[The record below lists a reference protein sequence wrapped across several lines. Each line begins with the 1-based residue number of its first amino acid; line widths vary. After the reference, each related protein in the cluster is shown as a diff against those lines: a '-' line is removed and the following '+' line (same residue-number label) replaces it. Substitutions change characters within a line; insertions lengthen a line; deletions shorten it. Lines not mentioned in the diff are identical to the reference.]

1 MPLPKMPTKPA
12 TMLLAKDYPKAE
24 PGKSPVRPAS
34 ATADAELEELIS
46 GQAVP
51 TPKATRARKAKAAAA
66 PAANDAALAGTA
78 AGTTGTAPVDVVG
91 APAAEAPTGEAPL
104 AKGPSRKSKDG
115 VGARL
120 REVDADQPH
129 PAKHKPV
136 EVNVKSSTS
145 RKADKSGTTKVFVLD
160 TNVLMHDPTSL
171 FRFEEHDV
179 YLPMMTL
186 EELDNHKKGMSEVA
200 RNARQVARTLDAL
213 IANVDDDAIEA
224 GIPLAKLGNKDA
236 RGRLYFQT
244 NLESAPLP
252 EGLPEGKADNQI
264 LGVVR
269 ALEDRMDGR
278 AIVLVSKDINMRI
291 KARALG
297 LPAEDYFNDHV
308 LEDTDLL
315 YSGIVQLPDDFW
327 NKHGKDMESWQ
338 ENKNGNSAT
347 YYRVTGPVIPTLL
360 VNQFVFIE
368 PRGGEAP
375 FYGQVKQING
385 KTAVFQTL
393 RDYSHNKN
401 NVWGITARNR
411 EQNFALNLL
420 MNPECDF
427 VTLLGQ
433 AGTGK
438 TLLALAA
445 GLAQVL
451 ETKQY
456 NEIIVTRVTVP
467 VGEDIGFLPGTE
479 EEKMSPWMGAFDDN
493 LEVLMKS
500 DSDGGDWGRA
510 ATQDLIR
517 SRIKIKSLNFMRGR
531 TFVNKFLIIDEAQ
544 NLTPKQMKTLVTRA
558 GPGTKILCLGNIA
571 QIDTPYLTEGS
582 SGLTYVVDRFKGW
595 SHSGHVTLAR
605 GERSRLADHASDVL

>member
-12 TMLLAKDYPKAE
+12 TLLRADEYPAAE
-24 PGKSPVRPAS
+24 PRADEVPAKPRLAAVKKAAPEPVPRPA
-34 ATADAELEELIS
+34 AKVAK
-46 GQAVP
+46 
-51 TPKATRARKAKAAAA
+51 TPAAKKAA
-66 PAANDAALAGTA
+66 PAP
-78 AGTTGTAPVDVVG
+78 APVARAPEKSDVT
-91 APAAEAPTGEAPL
+91 A
-104 AKGPSRKSKDG
+104 
-115 VGARL
+115 
-120 REVDADQPH
+120 PH

-136 EVNVKSSTS
+136 EVTVKSRAS
-145 RKADKSGTTKVFVLD
+145 RAADKSGATKMFVLD

-186 EELDNHKKGMSEVA
+186 EELDDHKKGMSEVA
-200 RNARQVARTLDAL
+200 RNARQVSRSLDAL
-213 IANVDDDAIEA
+213 LETMEDSAIEH
-224 GIPLAKLGNKDA
+224 GIPLNRLGNKDA
-236 RGRLYFQT
+236 KGCLYFQT
-244 NLESAPLP
+244 RLSPGPALP
-252 EGLPEGKADNQI
+252 EGLPQGKADNQI
-264 LGVVR
+264 LNVVR
-269 ALEDRMDGR
+269 ALEEQYPGR
-278 AIVLVSKDINMRI
+278 AIVLVSKDINMRV

-327 NKHGKDMESWQ
+327 NKHGKDIESWQ
-338 ENKNGNSAT
+338 ENRNGNSAT
-347 YYRVTGPVIPTLL
+347 YYRVTGPVIPSLL
-360 VNQFVFIE
+360 VNQFVFLE
-368 PRGGEAP
+368 PKNGEAP

-385 KTAVFQTL
+385 KTAVLQTL
-393 RDYSHNKN
+393 RDYSHAKN
-401 NVWGITARNR
+401 SVWGVTARNR

-438 TLLALAA
+438 TLLALAS

-451 ETKQY
+451 ETKLY

-493 LEVLMKS
+493 LEVLNKS
-500 DSDGGDWGRA
+500 DSDAGDWGRA

-517 SRIKIKSLNFMRGR
+517 SKIK
-531 TFVNKFLIIDEAQ
+531 
-544 NLTPKQMKTLVTRA
+544 
-558 GPGTKILCLGNIA
+558 
-571 QIDTPYLTEGS
+571 
-582 SGLTYVVDRFKGW
+582 
-595 SHSGHVTLAR
+595 
-605 GERSRLADHASDVL
+605 